1 MQESFPLKPFYQP
14 KPKVIIDHEALQT
27 LGVKRFTSGLIS
39 ELNQMYEDE
48 ASTSF
53 TDALVQ
59 SKSSGLER
67 KKSRNEKRK
76 ETLKIQK
83 DVVKSVNKQ
92 FSETA
97 AMSML
102 SRGESK
108 SQFHR
113 KRMDQSFETPQPA
126 KKLKSHSP
134 DFSTVPW
141 DKEKLRECIEN
152 WTPNTPINW
161 SQVARDH
168 GIPGK
173 NGGQVV
179 KEFTAQQKIDTS
191 HISTPKRRPTF
202 RPRKRKLPGGQVS
215 IPHNPSVGDID
226 ADIKS
231 MISSGMFT
239 LGEECSPFKVCKY
252 AMVNDVLT
260 PYEVLI
266 PGRKVPLLE
275 ILLNKQQK
283 YMRLTPESTIA
294 AMTRPE
300 LLKGLNL
307 KCDDKSEDELRMLL
321 SENEKKTSHMYVA

>member
-1 MQESFPLKPFYQP
+1 MAIRQVALVINCRYARVSIFDNSNPKERGRYARLIDTKQRATKFREQFGSTFSLTDPYFKVSDKKSTSQFDRDCKKIMDGFSGKFPVNTDRKTYVKTFSEWGKLSLEEKKKHSLSSCDRCFELHRDMQESFPLKPFYQP

-67 KKSRNEKRK
+67 KKSRNERRK
-76 ETLKIQK
+76 EKLKIQK

-141 DKEKLRECIEN
+141 DKEKLRECIES
-152 WTPNTPINW
+152 WTPNTPTNW

-168 GIPGK
+168 GTL
-173 NGGQVV
+173 V
-179 KEFTAQQKIDTS
+179 
-191 HISTPKRRPTF
+191 RM
-202 RPRKRKLPGGQVS
+202 
-215 IPHNPSVGDID
+215 VGR
-226 ADIKS
+226 S
-231 MISSGMFT
+231 
-239 LGEECSPFKVCKY
+239 
-252 AMVNDVLT
+252 
-260 PYEVLI
+260 
-266 PGRKVPLLE
+266 
-275 ILLNKQQK
+275 
-283 YMRLTPESTIA
+283 
-294 AMTRPE
+294 
-300 LLKGLNL
+300 
-307 KCDDKSEDELRMLL
+307 
-321 SENEKKTSHMYVA
+321 